1 MENIDLGIT
10 VSVIQDMI
18 KDNLSTSINNSLFK
32 SKEKIDTSIA
42 NYFNNGG
49 GFSKKES
56 QFDSV
61 LDWAVE
67 LIFRESLQQVLT
79 ELNYKELI
87 VEKCR
92 EILSEDNFIRDLAEK
107 KVKAS
112 LGL

>member
-67 LIFRESLQQVLT
+67 QIFRDSLNQILK
-79 ELNYKELI
+79 ELDYKELI
-87 VEKCR
+87 MEKCK
-92 EILSEDNFIRDLAEK
+92 EILSDGDFIKDLAEK